1 MLGREKGELHV
12 LFVLTMDCL
21 NPRKDFEKS
30 RPWLAE
36 RSICLLVLPSWQV
49 ATSSLLYPGSVA
61 AQTSLPKILQTLMAG
76 FSLEMLLCVFRH
88 N

>member
-21 NPRKDFEKS
+21 ILGRISKS

-49 ATSSLLYPGSVA
+49 AISSLLYPGSVA
-61 AQTSLPKILQTLMAG
+61 ARTSLPKILQTLMAG